1 MSCGL
6 EGSRHL
12 HSHVWGPGGAGWRA
26 GLSLTSLLLQVV
38 SALSMCCFQQTIR
51 LLTWQLRVLGASVP
65 KRGEIEPASLIRPEL
80 RRHDITF
87 PIFYFVKAVTEPTA
101 LKIMPSHSYSKV
113 GDIDPPSWWP
123 SLICH
128 IYRVLCFGIDPLSL
142 SCA

>member
-6 EGSRHL
+6 EGSRLL

-26 GLSLTSLLLQVV
+26 GLSLISLLLQVA
-38 SALSMCCFQQTIR
+38 SALSMCCFQQIMR
-51 LLTWQLRVLGASVP
+51 LFTWQLRVLGASVP
-65 KRGEIEPASLIRPEL
+65 KRGEIEPASLLRPEL

-113 GDIDPPSWWP
+113 RDIDPPS
-123 SLICH
+123 
-128 IYRVLCFGIDPLSL
+128 
-142 SCA
+142 